1 MSAYEKKFNPDEENY
16 QSFLIRNFSGSN
28 FKNFMEYL
36 QHILEAR
43 KLENELLSLPKRP
56 RLVSLEEQLRNQEHT
71 TTLHILS
78 DSDDEDQDD
87 NTTSN
92 LSENIAI
99 PKDFREKVDVQDE
112 KDTTSA
118 EQKRV
123 GKGKRKRRSKLQ
135 MLLDHSKE

>member
-1 MSAYEKKFNPDEENY
+1 MSAYQKKFNPDEETY
-16 QSFLIRNFSGSN
+16 QSFLIENFSGSN
-28 FKNFMEYL
+28 FKNFTEYL
-36 QHILEAR
+36 QYILETR
-43 KLENELLSLPKRP
+43 KLESELLLLPKRP
-56 RLVSLEEQLRNQEHT
+56 KLVSLEEQLRKQEHGA
-71 TTLHILS
+71 LHILS
-78 DSDDEDQDD
+78 DSDEEYQEN

-92 LSENIAI
+92 LSENIPI